1 MDKEVFK
8 RLRGRLPD
16 LSQYIFEAKARHVET
31 VTLEEASVVTEVMQ
45 ERDTPHPQREGV
57 SDEAEGVREAME
69 ELKVATDGAEGSQV
83 RWRQA
88 VRESME
94 QYEAKV
100 RKECERVK
108 PFIQDTI
115 KYL

>member
-31 VTLEEASVVTEVMQ
+31 VTLEEASVVTEVLSGK
-45 ERDTPHPQREGV
+45 DTPNPQREGV
-57 SDEAEGVREAME
+57 SEEAEGVREAME

>member
-1 MDKEVFK
+1 
-8 RLRGRLPD
+8 
-16 LSQYIFEAKARHVET
+16 
-31 VTLEEASVVTEVMQ
+31 
-45 ERDTPHPQREGV
+45 
-57 SDEAEGVREAME
+57 ME
-69 ELKVATDGAEGSQV
+69 ELKVATDGAEGTEV

-88 VRESME
+88 VRESLE